1 MAVFGSIKRKD
12 LVGAL
17 KQAGFDGPHAGGKH
31 EFMVK
36 GNLRL
41 TLPNP
46 HQGEISKDLLS
57 RILKQAGIS
66 REEWEMNYAAASCG
80 VSKLQELVEQV

>member
-1 MAVFGSIKRKD
+1 MPAFGSIKRRD
-12 LVGAL
+12 LIRTL
-17 KQAGFDGPHAGGKH
+17 KHAGFDGPHTGGKH

-66 REEWEMNYAAASCG
+66 REEWE
-80 VSKLQELVEQV
+80 KL

>member
-1 MAVFGSIKRKD
+1 MPPFTSIKRKD
-12 LVGAL
+12 LIRVL
-17 KQAGFDGPHAGGKH
+17 KQAEFDGPYSGGKH

-46 HQGEISKDLLS
+46 HQREIGKDLLS

-66 REEWEMNYAAASCG
+66 REEWE
-80 VSKLQELVEQV
+80 KL

>member
-1 MAVFGSIKRKD
+1 MPVFGSIKRKD
-12 LVGAL
+12 LVNTL
-17 KQAGFDGPHAGGKH
+17 KRAGFDGPHAGGKH

-46 HQGEISKDLLS
+46 HQGEISKDLLF
-57 RILKQAGIS
+57 RILKQVGIS
-66 REEWEMNYAAASCG
+66 REEWE
-80 VSKLQELVEQV
+80 KL

>member
-1 MAVFGSIKRKD
+1 MPAFGSIKRKD
-12 LVGAL
+12 FIRAL
-17 KQAGFDGPHAGGKH
+17 KEAGFEGPYSGGKH

-46 HQGEISKDLLS
+46 HQGEIGRDLLS

-66 REEWEMNYAAASCG
+66 REEWE
-80 VSKLQELVEQV
+80 KL